1 MSEIT
6 AVDITTTNPPKDSVL
21 HLRRW
26 MESARETGHSISLE
40 TTFGVSA
47 SGNQLVLII
56 NASFLDLK
64 AAAWFKLTFA

>member
-1 MSEIT
+1 
-6 AVDITTTNPPKDSVL
+6 
-21 HLRRW
+21 